1 MYSVKKFTVEGDTKM
16 FKFNTLTA
24 ATNFVN
30 RANKI
35 WMIILGDD
43 MLYWVVTP
51 AKAAQLVKQGYEL
64 AD

>member
-1 MYSVKKFTVEGDTKM
+1 M